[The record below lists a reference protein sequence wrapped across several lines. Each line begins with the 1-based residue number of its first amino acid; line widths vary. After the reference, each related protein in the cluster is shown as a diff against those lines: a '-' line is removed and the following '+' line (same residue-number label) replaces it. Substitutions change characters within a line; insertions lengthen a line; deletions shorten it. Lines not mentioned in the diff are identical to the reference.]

1 MRDQSTRFFG
11 KNGFLNRISLGA
23 AVLAG
28 FALFPFLVATLT
40 GPSVG
45 EGRSQVWRSLL
56 IPASFWGAFS

>member
-28 FALFPFLVATLT
+28 LALFPFLVA
-40 GPSVG
+40 
-45 EGRSQVWRSLL
+45 
-56 IPASFWGAFS
+56 